1 MNKISIYGFLLM
13 AAIQFTACSEEEAL
27 TPSGSN
33 DDFFSV
39 PADAT
44 DPESVLRRNFYEE
57 TGIHLLFSELLR
69 STVVGV
75 DDDGNDIV
83 RNETIDFRWSLT
95 SYNDGLE
102 YEGGYITDYDEQK
115 KVVDLFNS
123 EILPHIKGSSLSPY
137 SVLLFSSLEGR
148 ESSWKPMA
156 DLYTLSC
163 WRCLGINTGGWIEA
177 TSQDERDVYT
187 ASICK
192 DIVSMR
198 FSAYSDVAKP
208 WMDISEELERAY
220 IVDVIGDDWD
230 RDITKIY
237 ELGYME
243 YDDDWNDRLYRDRL
257 PYSDDDFE
265 AYFDAIFD
273 RDETDFEAEF
283 GQYPK
288 IMEKYRLMKSLIE
301 STGYKF

>member
-1 MNKISIYGFLLM
+1 MNKIAIYGCLLM
-13 AAIQFTACSEEEAL
+13 AALQFTACSEEDEL

-33 DDFFSV
+33 DDFFSI

-75 DDDGNDIV
+75 DDDGKDIV
-83 RNETIDFRWSLT
+83 RNEAIDFRWNLT
-95 SYNDGLE
+95 SYNDMLG

-148 ESSWKPMA
+148 ERSWDPMD

-163 WRCLGINTGGWIEA
+163 WRCLGINAGGWIDAE
-177 TSQDERDVYT
+177 SQEESESHTKSV
-187 ASICK
+187 CK
-192 DIVSMR
+192 ALVSSRFNSSSDI
-198 FSAYSDVAKP
+198 AKP
-208 WMDISEELERAY
+208 WMDVSYELSRSY
-220 IVDVIGDDWD
+220 IVDIIGDDWD
-230 RDITKIY
+230 RDITKVY
-237 ELGYME
+237 ELGFME
-243 YDDDWNDRLYRDRL
+243 YDEDWNDRLYRDRL
-257 PYSDDDFE
+257 PYASDDFE

-273 RDETDFEAEF
+273 RSETDFIDEF